1 LEGNLLTVNIDEFY
15 KQVLQPLAIY
25 DTFQKII
32 NAAADFN
39 KVTLL
44 LEKK

>member
-1 LEGNLLTVNIDEFY
+1 MEGNLLTITIDEFY
-15 KQVLQPLAIY
+15 KEVLQPIDIY
-25 DTFQKII
+25 EPFQKVI